1 MRKSFHQL
9 KYLSS
14 KWIRD
19 RTQKIILLGTHR
31 HMSTIKFFISK
42 CFHFDDQKASIASS
56 VLLDFQLRNC
66 KGTPKP
72 QILMSFKCFQ
82 SSSGCIILTVIANN
96 FNKIQY
102 RSILNKYRSSWQKI
116 SFGDVLPKLGLF
128 KSIFKFRWSIFYLIN
143 KKKTR
148 FF

>member
-9 KYLSS
+9 SVTVTSELETEPK
-14 KWIRD
+14 
-19 RTQKIILLGTHR
+19 KIILLGTHR

-42 CFHFDDQKASIASS
+42 CFHFDDRKASIASS

-82 SSSGCIILTVIANN
+82 SSSGCIVLTVIANN
-96 FNKIQY
+96 LNKIQY

-128 KSIFKFRWSIFYLIN
+128 KSIFKFRWSIVYLIN
-143 KKKTR
+143 KKN
-148 FF
+148 